1 MSSTKVRLT
10 RLNAQQH
17 DASAPPS
24 ARRDRPG
31 PPGAPATST
40 RRGAA
45 PSAPRGPAPATSRR
59 SAAGA
64 APPSAPRARAGHRAQ
79 ALEFDTFERSLRSVC
94 RQTSVICRTRP
105 PEDAREPGKAPAPP
119 PRFTPQNPSRKC
131 DSRPAGRSGPYIH
144 LRDGL
149 TAPDAAIG
157 PFRPHRFSSF
167 VLERGSARC
176 RIEVSGDPARELR
189 CRAIHWHNSS
199 VDTRAACA
207 TCG

>member
-1 MSSTKVRLT
+1 MPRTVNGTGHSIDEETCDDDERRPRDGGHLATAASRPRRL
-10 RLNAQQH
+10 LQMN
-17 DASAPPS
+17 S
-24 ARRDRPG
+24 G
-31 PPGAPATST
+31 
-40 RRGAA
+40 
-45 PSAPRGPAPATSRR
+45 
-59 SAAGA
+59 
-64 APPSAPRARAGHRAQ
+64 Q

-105 PEDAREPGKAPAPP
+105 PEDAHEPGKAPAPP

>member
-1 MSSTKVRLT
+1 MVSWVSPMFFSERVISES
-10 RLNAQQH
+10 NN
-17 DASAPPS
+17 DFASATRSVSRS
-24 ARRDRPG
+24 AIASLAAAFPR
-31 PPGAPATST
+31 TSC
-40 RRGAA
+40 
-45 PSAPRGPAPATSRR
+45 ATSRPWASKILR
-59 SAAGA
+59 ALGSAGLHGSRRASA
-64 APPSAPRARAGHRAQ
+64 APPAGA
-79 ALEFDTFERSLRSVC
+79 EFDTFERSLRSVC